1 MDIEKTLPLAAGIA
15 SAFVSNHHV
24 APGDIPRLLADTHA
38 AVIAEATGKSAYAA
52 AGASSKPTPR
62 TASEIKKSI
71 GHEALISFEDGK
83 PYRTLRRHLTTLGL
97 TPQAYREKWG
107 LPVDYPM
114 TSPGYTEMRSKLAKS
129 IGLGQRPTA

>member
-24 APGDIPRLLADTHA
+24 APGDIPRLLAETHA
-38 AVIAEATGKSAYAA
+38 AVIAEANGKSAYGSAVEPD
-52 AGASSKPTPR
+52 KPTPR
-62 TASEIKKSI
+62 TPSEVKKSI
-71 GHEALISFEDGK
+71 THDKLISFEDGK

-97 TPQAYREKWG
+97 TPQAYRVKWG
-107 LPVDYPM
+107 LPADYPM
-114 TSPGYTEMRSKLAKS
+114 TAPGYTEMRSKLAKS